1 MLLHLATAADWAA
14 AAGRG
19 GVDPLPDVGFVH
31 LSAPDQVHLP
41 AQRLF
46 DDRDDVVLL
55 VVDEDRLAGPVR
67 WEPGVPGDPEAMR
80 FPHLYG
86 RLPVEAVV
94 RVVDW
99 PRPRGAGDLPPL

>member
-1 MLLHLATAADWAA
+1 VLLHLITAPAWAQA
-14 AAGRG
+14 SDRG

-31 LSAPDQVHLP
+31 LSAPEQVHLP

-55 VVDEDRLAGPVR
+55 VVDQQRLTDPVR
-67 WEPGVPGDPEAMR
+67 WEPGVPGDPASMR

-86 RLPVEAVV
+86 RLPADAVV
-94 RVVDW
+94 RVVPW
-99 PRPRGAGDLPPL
+99 PRPRGAGDLPDL